1 VEVEKTVKE
10 FKLDPQTGKIVAVE
24 SVIIA
29 NEMRGM
35 GQYEYKLKEDCKLEK
50 DGRLYRKRTA
60 ADLTA
65 AEISS
70 IEMPAIPAWIE
81 ARIHDNKKF
90 NENTLE
96 DIIHQALKEMTKQ
109 GKASQI
115 VAMK

>member
-1 VEVEKTVKE
+1 
-10 FKLDPQTGKIVAVE
+10 
-24 SVIIA
+24 
-29 NEMRGM
+29 
-35 GQYEYKLKEDCKLEK
+35 
-50 DGRLYRKRTA
+50 
-60 ADLTA
+60 
-65 AEISS
+65 
-70 IEMPAIPAWIE
+70 MPAIPAWIE